1 MEAYGLM
8 KEAGYNFIGNVEA
21 REVPLGGCDV
31 AVCDGFYREYHPED
45 HRGPGQA
52 LYERD
57 RGIFMK
63 SLPNKL
69 AAAVVKKDLGAF

>member
-31 AVCDGFYREYHPED
+31 AVCDGFT
-45 HRGPGQA
+45 GNI
-52 LYERD
+52 L
-57 RGIFMK
+57 
-63 SLPNKL
+63 SLIHI
-69 AAAVVKKDLGAF
+69 